1 MKLDKEILI
10 AALKRAAWTVIQT
23 IAANLLILI
32 PEGSGFEDVNW
43 LRVISICVVAAIL
56 SVAKSIV
63 AGMPET
69 DTAGTLYIDTTDPAT
84 DRYQLEMNDLAGL
97 SSKRSVQLRVSTDK
111 KLEGDVKY
119 LGE

>member
-1 MKLDKEILI
+1 MFEKDKLI
-10 AALKRAAWTVIQT
+10 AAIKRAAWTVIQT

-56 SVAKSIV
+56 SFAKSIV

-69 DTAGTLYIDTTDPAT
+69 DTAGTLYIDTSDPAT
-84 DRYQLEMNDLAGL
+84 DRYQIEMKQLEGL
-97 SSKRSVQLRVSTDK
+97 SSKRSVQLRISTDK

-119 LGE
+119 VGE